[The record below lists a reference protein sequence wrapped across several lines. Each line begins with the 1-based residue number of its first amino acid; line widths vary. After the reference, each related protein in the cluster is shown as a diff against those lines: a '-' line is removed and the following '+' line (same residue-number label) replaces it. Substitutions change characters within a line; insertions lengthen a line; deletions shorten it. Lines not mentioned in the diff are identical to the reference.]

1 MLDCAITPLHICAT
15 IENHF
20 PPPPAPCANLTGG
33 MGIAMTLTLSSRL
46 TAVVLPAVI
55 SLAAAMTALAQ
66 GQPPLQQQMA
76 PQSPQQSNNV
86 CTRLEAQLQTF
97 ESSGPDQARQEQ
109 IKKYETAAQQQQ
121 AQLDRLNAQ
130 AKKAGCEGGGFFS
143 IFSNQSASC
152 GPLNGQIQQM
162 KGNLDRIN
170 GDLARLQ
177 GSDPAPERE
186 GQRRALIGALAQND
200 CGPQYRQ
207 AAAQP
212 PQQRGSLFESLFGA
226 GSVVGNTTVQGENT
240 PAGSGYR
247 TMCVRMCDGYYYP
260 ISYSAGPSKFPEDE
274 KTCQAS
280 CPAAEA
286 QLFTHRNPGEDIN
299 QAVSQGGQLYTAI
312 PNAFRYR
319 QVVRQRLHLQGRFV
333 AALRAGQDPTL
344 QTGDVVVTEERAKQ
358 MSQPRVDA
366 QGKPIKLEIPPRP
379 AAKPDPKAAAT
390 PAAPDVPET
399 KADDAPVKVTRDPNK
414 PVRQVGPTFIAR

>member
-20 PPPPAPCANLTGG
+20 PPSPAPCANLTGG

-55 SLAAAMTALAQ
+55 SLAAAMNALAQ

-186 GQRRALIGALAQND
+186 GQRRA
-200 CGPQYRQ
+200 
-207 AAAQP
+207 
-212 PQQRGSLFESLFGA
+212 
-226 GSVVGNTTVQGENT
+226 
-240 PAGSGYR
+240 
-247 TMCVRMCDGYYYP
+247 
-260 ISYSAGPSKFPEDE
+260 
-274 KTCQAS
+274 
-280 CPAAEA
+280 
-286 QLFTHRNPGEDIN
+286 
-299 QAVSQGGQLYTAI
+299 
-312 PNAFRYR
+312 
-319 QVVRQRLHLQGRFV
+319 
-333 AALRAGQDPTL
+333 
-344 QTGDVVVTEERAKQ
+344 
-358 MSQPRVDA
+358 
-366 QGKPIKLEIPPRP
+366 
-379 AAKPDPKAAAT
+379 
-390 PAAPDVPET
+390 
-399 KADDAPVKVTRDPNK
+399 
-414 PVRQVGPTFIAR
+414 

>member
-1 MLDCAITPLHICAT
+1 
-15 IENHF
+15 
-20 PPPPAPCANLTGG
+20 
-33 MGIAMTLTLSSRL
+33 MTLTLSSRL
-46 TAVVLPAVI
+46 TAVVLPAI
-55 SLAAAMTALAQ
+55 ILLAPAMKALAQ

-76 PQSPQQSNNV
+76 PQSPQQTNNV

-97 ESSGPDQARQEQ
+97 ERSGGPDQARQEQ

-121 AQLDRLNAQ
+121 AQLDRLNGQ
-130 AKKAGCEGGGFFS
+130 AKKSGCEGGGLFS
-143 IFSNQSASC
+143 IFSNVSPSC
-152 GPLNGQIQQM
+152 GPLNSQISQM

-177 GSDPAPERE
+177 GSDAAPERD

-212 PQQRGSLFESLFGA
+212 PQQQPQQRGTLFESLFG
-226 GSVVGNTTVQGENT
+226 SNSPVVSGTAVQGENT

-247 TMCVRMCDGYYYP
+247 TVCVRMCDGYFYP
-260 ISYSAGPSKFPEDE
+260 ISYSAGPNKFPEDE

-319 QVVRQRLHLQGRFV
+319 TSFDNACTCKGTGASQAMRP
-333 AALRAGQDPTL
+333 GQDPTV
-344 QTGDVVVTEERAKQ
+344 QPGDVVVSEERAKQ
-358 MSQPRVDA
+358 MSQPRLDA
-366 QGKPIKLEIPPRP
+366 QGKPIKLELPPRP
-379 AAKPDPKAAAT
+379 AKPDPKAAAT

>member
-1 MLDCAITPLHICAT
+1 
-15 IENHF
+15 
-20 PPPPAPCANLTGG
+20 
-33 MGIAMTLTLSSRL
+33 MTSTLSSRL
-46 TAVVLPAVI
+46 TAVLLPAAI
-55 SLAAAMTALAQ
+55 FLAAAMPVLAQ

-76 PQSPQQSNNV
+76 PQSPQQTNNV
-86 CTRLEAQLQTF
+86 CTRLEAQLAAF
-97 ESSGPDQARQEQ
+97 ERSGPDQARTEQ
-109 IKKYETAAQQQQ
+109 IKKYETAA
-121 AQLDRLNAQ
+121 ASNSRRSSTASMHRPRRRAARAAD
-130 AKKAGCEGGGFFS
+130 FFS

-186 GQRRALIGALAQND
+186 GQRRALLGALAQND

-212 PQQRGSLFESLFGA
+212 PQRGGLFESLFGA

-247 TMCVRMCDGYYYP
+247 TVCVRMCDGYYYP
-260 ISYSAGPSKFPEDE
+260 ISYSAGPSKFPDDE

-312 PNAFRYR
+312 PNAFKYR
-319 QVVRQRLHLQGRFV
+319 QSFDNACTCKGGASQ
-333 AALRAGQDPTL
+333 ALKGGQDPTVAERRRRGERGAR
-344 QTGDVVVTEERAKQ
+344 QADV
-358 MSQPRVDA
+358 
-366 QGKPIKLEIPPRP
+366 
-379 AAKPDPKAAAT
+379 AAARRRAGQADQARNS
-390 PAAPDVPET
+390 AAARQARSQGGGHAGRTRRPGNESGRRAGQGDARSEQAGAPGRPDLHRALIRFRNRTLRSSP
-399 KADDAPVKVTRDPNK
+399 R
-414 PVRQVGPTFIAR
+414 RRS

>member
-1 MLDCAITPLHICAT
+1 MK
-15 IENHF
+15 
-20 PPPPAPCANLTGG
+20 
-33 MGIAMTLTLSSRL
+33 LTLSSRL
-46 TAVVLPAVI
+46 TAVMLPAVI
-55 SLAAAMTALAQ
+55 SLAAAIQAQAQSPQPQQPPQGQQAPQAQQAPAQPAPQ
-66 GQPPLQQQMA
+66 GQPQQA
-76 PQSPQQSNNV
+76 PQVQGNV
-86 CTRLEAQLQTF
+86 CTRLEAQLAAF
-97 ESSGPDQARQEQ
+97 ERGGPDQARTEQ
-109 IKKYETAAQQQQ
+109 IKKYETAAAQQQ

-130 AKKAGCEGGGFFS
+130 AQKAGCESSSGFFS
-143 IFSNQSASC
+143 IFSNQPASC

-177 GSDPAPERE
+177 GSDPSPERE
-186 GQRRALIGALAQND
+186 GQRRALLGALSQND

-212 PQQRGSLFESLFGA
+212 QQQRGNLFESLFGA
-226 GSVVGNTTVQGENT
+226 GSVVSNTTVQGENT

-247 TMCVRMCDGYYYP
+247 TVCVRMCDGYYYP
-260 ISYSAGPSKFPEDE
+260 ISYSAGPNKFPEDE

-319 QVVRQRLHLQGRFV
+319 QAFDNACICKGGASQ
-333 AALRAGQDPTL
+333 ALRASQDPTV
-344 QTGDVVVTEERAKQ
+344 QAGDVVVTEERAKQ

-379 AAKPDPKAAAT
+379 TKIDPKAAAAPAT
-390 PAAPDVPET
+390 PDAPEAKEEDE
-399 KADDAPVKVTRDPNK
+399 PVKVTRDPNK
-414 PVRQVGPTFIAR
+414 TIRQVGPTFIAR

>member
-1 MLDCAITPLHICAT
+1 
-15 IENHF
+15 
-20 PPPPAPCANLTGG
+20 
-33 MGIAMTLTLSSRL
+33 MTLTLSSRL
-46 TAVVLPAVI
+46 TAVLLPAVF
-55 SLAAAMTALAQ
+55 LAAAMPAPAQ
-66 GQPPLQQQMA
+66 GQPLQQQMA
-76 PQSPQQSNNV
+76 PQSPQQANNV
-86 CTRLEAQLQTF
+86 CTRLEAQLQAF
-97 ESSGPDQARQEQ
+97 ERSGPDQARTEQ
-109 IKKYETAAQQQQ
+109 IKKYETAAAQQQ

-186 GQRRALIGALAQND
+186 GQRRALIGALSQND

-212 PQQRGSLFESLFGA
+212 PQRGGLFESLFGA

-247 TMCVRMCDGYYYP
+247 TVCVRMCDGYYYP
-260 ISYSAGPSKFPEDE
+260 ISYSAGPNKFPDDE

-299 QAVSQGGQLYTAI
+299 QAVSQGGQPYTAI

-319 QVVRQRLHLQGRFV
+319 QSFDNACTCKGGASQ
-333 AALRAGQDPTL
+333 ALKDGQDPPP
-344 QTGDVVVTEERAKQ
+344 QGGDVIVSEERAKQ
-358 MSQPRVDA
+358 MSQPRLDA
-366 QGKPIKLEIPPRP
+366 QGKPIKLELPPRP
-379 AAKPDPKAAAT
+379 AKPDPKAAAT

>member
-1 MLDCAITPLHICAT
+1 M
-15 IENHF
+15 
-20 PPPPAPCANLTGG
+20 PAP
-33 MGIAMTLTLSSRL
+33 
-46 TAVVLPAVI
+46 
-55 SLAAAMTALAQ
+55 AQ
-66 GQPPLQQQMA
+66 GQPLQQQMA
-76 PQSPQQSNNV
+76 PQSPQQANNV
-86 CTRLEAQLQTF
+86 CTRLEAQLQAF
-97 ESSGPDQARQEQ
+97 ERSGPDQARTEQ
-109 IKKYETAAQQQQ
+109 IKKYETAAAQQQ

-186 GQRRALIGALAQND
+186 GQRRALIGALSQND

-212 PQQRGSLFESLFGA
+212 PQRGGLFESLFGA

-247 TMCVRMCDGYYYP
+247 TVCVRMCDGYYYP
-260 ISYSAGPSKFPEDE
+260 ISYSAGPNQFPDDE

-299 QAVSQGGQLYTAI
+299 QAVSQGGQPYTAI

-319 QVVRQRLHLQGRFV
+319 QSFDNACTCKGGASQ
-333 AALRAGQDPTL
+333 ALKDGQDPPP
-344 QTGDVVVTEERAKQ
+344 QGGDVIVSEERAKQ
-358 MSQPRVDA
+358 MSQPRLDA
-366 QGKPIKLEIPPRP
+366 QGKPIKLELPPRP
-379 AAKPDPKAAAT
+379 AKPDPKAAAT

>member
-1 MLDCAITPLHICAT
+1 
-15 IENHF
+15 
-20 PPPPAPCANLTGG
+20 
-33 MGIAMTLTLSSRL
+33 MTLTLSSRL
-46 TAVVLPAVI
+46 TAVLLPAVF
-55 SLAAAMTALAQ
+55 LAAAMPAPAQ
-66 GQPPLQQQMA
+66 GQPLQQQMA
-76 PQSPQQSNNV
+76 PQSPQQANNV
-86 CTRLEAQLQTF
+86 CTRLEAQLQAF
-97 ESSGPDQARQEQ
+97 ERSGPDQARTEQ
-109 IKKYETAAQQQQ
+109 IKKYETAAAQQQ

-186 GQRRALIGALAQND
+186 GQRRALIGALSQND

-212 PQQRGSLFESLFGA
+212 PQRGGLFESLFGA

-247 TMCVRMCDGYYYP
+247 TVCVRMCDGYYYP
-260 ISYSAGPSKFPEDE
+260 ISYSAGPNKFPDDE

-299 QAVSQGGQLYTAI
+299 HAVSQGGQPYTAI

-319 QVVRQRLHLQGRFV
+319 QSFDNACTCKGGASQALQD
-333 AALRAGQDPTL
+333 GQDPPP
-344 QTGDVVVTEERAKQ
+344 QGGDVIVSEERAKQ
-358 MSQPRVDA
+358 MSQPRLDA
-366 QGKPIKLEIPPRP
+366 QGKPIKLELPPRP
-379 AAKPDPKAAAT
+379 AKPDPKAAAT

>member
-1 MLDCAITPLHICAT
+1 
-15 IENHF
+15 
-20 PPPPAPCANLTGG
+20 
-33 MGIAMTLTLSSRL
+33 MTSTLRSRL
-46 TAVVLPAVI
+46 TAVVLPAVLF
-55 SLAAAMTALAQ
+55 LAAMPVLAQ
-66 GQPPLQQQMA
+66 GQPPLQQQTA

-86 CTRLEAQLQTF
+86 CTRLEAQLAAF
-97 ESSGPDQARQEQ
+97 DRSGPDQARAEQ

-143 IFSNQSASC
+143 IFSSQSASC

-212 PQQRGSLFESLFGA
+212 PPQRGSLFESLFGA
-226 GSVVGNTTVQGENT
+226 GSSRGQHHGAGRKHAGRIRLSHRVRAHVRRLLLSDLVFGRARQVPGGREDLPGLVPGSRGAALHPPQSRRGHQPGGLARRPALHRDSQRLQI
-240 PAGSGYR
+240 PAG
-247 TMCVRMCDGYYYP
+247 
-260 ISYSAGPSKFPEDE
+260 
-274 KTCQAS
+274 
-280 CPAAEA
+280 
-286 QLFTHRNPGEDIN
+286 
-299 QAVSQGGQLYTAI
+299 
-312 PNAFRYR
+312 
-319 QVVRQRLHLQGRFV
+319 VRQRLQLQARGDLV
-333 AALRAGQDPTL
+333 AALKGSQDPTV
-344 QTGDVVVTEERAKQ
+344 QSGDIVVSEERAKQ

-379 AAKPDPKAAAT
+379 AKPDPKAAAT
-390 PAAPDVPET
+390 PTAPEVPAT
-399 KADDAPVKVTRDPNK
+399 KQDDAAPVKVTRDPNK
-414 PVRQVGPTFIAR
+414 PVRQVGPTFIAALIIRNRTLRSSLRRRS

>member
-1 MLDCAITPLHICAT
+1 
-15 IENHF
+15 
-20 PPPPAPCANLTGG
+20 
-33 MGIAMTLTLSSRL
+33 MTLTLSSRL

-55 SLAAAMTALAQ
+55 SLAAAMNALAQ

-212 PQQRGSLFESLFGA
+212 QQQRGSLFESLFGA
-226 GSVVGNTTVQGENT
+226 GSVVGNTSVQGENT

-260 ISYSAGPSKFPEDE
+260 ISYSAGPGKFPEDE
-274 KTCQAS
+274 KICQAS

-312 PNAFRYR
+312 PNAFKYR
-319 QVVRQRLHLQGRFV
+319 QAFDNACTCKRRFGGCSGL
-333 AALRAGQDPTL
+333 ARTRPC
-344 QTGDVVVTEERAKQ
+344 
-358 MSQPRVDA
+358 
-366 QGKPIKLEIPPRP
+366 RP
-379 AAKPDPKAAAT
+379 AMSW
-390 PAAPDVPET
+390 
-399 KADDAPVKVTRDPNK
+399 
-414 PVRQVGPTFIAR
+414 

>member
-1 MLDCAITPLHICAT
+1 
-15 IENHF
+15 
-20 PPPPAPCANLTGG
+20 

-46 TAVVLPAVI
+46 TAVLLPAVF
-55 SLAAAMTALAQ
+55 LAAAMPAPAQ
-66 GQPPLQQQMA
+66 GQPLQQQMA
-76 PQSPQQSNNV
+76 PQSPQQANNV
-86 CTRLEAQLQTF
+86 CTRLEAQLQAF
-97 ESSGPDQARQEQ
+97 ERSGPDQARTEQ
-109 IKKYETAAQQQQ
+109 IKKYETAAAQQQ

-186 GQRRALIGALAQND
+186 GQRRALIGALSQND

-212 PQQRGSLFESLFGA
+212 PQRGGLFESLFGA

-247 TMCVRMCDGYYYP
+247 TVCVRMCDGYYYP
-260 ISYSAGPSKFPEDE
+260 ISYSAGPNKFPDDE

-299 QAVSQGGQLYTAI
+299 QAVSQGGQPYTAI

-319 QVVRQRLHLQGRFV
+319 QSFDNACTCKGGASQALQD
-333 AALRAGQDPTL
+333 GQDPPP
-344 QTGDVVVTEERAKQ
+344 QGGDVIVSEERAKQ
-358 MSQPRVDA
+358 MSQPRLDA
-366 QGKPIKLEIPPRP
+366 QGKPIKLELPPRP
-379 AAKPDPKAAAT
+379 AKPDPKAAAT

>member
-1 MLDCAITPLHICAT
+1 
-15 IENHF
+15 
-20 PPPPAPCANLTGG
+20 
-33 MGIAMTLTLSSRL
+33 MTLTLSSRL
-46 TAVVLPAVI
+46 TAVLLPAVF
-55 SLAAAMTALAQ
+55 LAAAMPAPAQ
-66 GQPPLQQQMA
+66 GQPLQQQMA
-76 PQSPQQSNNV
+76 PQSPQQANNV
-86 CTRLEAQLQTF
+86 CTRLEAQLQAF
-97 ESSGPDQARQEQ
+97 ERSGPDQARTEQ
-109 IKKYETAAQQQQ
+109 IKKYETAAAQQQ

-186 GQRRALIGALAQND
+186 GQRRALIGALSQND

-212 PQQRGSLFESLFGA
+212 PQRGGLFESLFGA

-247 TMCVRMCDGYYYP
+247 TVCVRMCDGYYYP
-260 ISYSAGPSKFPEDE
+260 ISYSAGPNKFPDDE

-299 QAVSQGGQLYTAI
+299 QAVSQGGQPYTAI

-319 QVVRQRLHLQGRFV
+319 QSFDNACTCKGGASQ
-333 AALRAGQDPTL
+333 ALKDGQDPPP
-344 QTGDVVVTEERAKQ
+344 QGGDVIVSEERAKQ
-358 MSQPRVDA
+358 MSQPRLDA
-366 QGKPIKLEIPPRP
+366 QGKPIKLELPPRP
-379 AAKPDPKAAAT
+379 AKPDPKAAAT

-399 KADDAPVKVTRDPNK
+399 KADDAPVKVTRDSNK

>member
-1 MLDCAITPLHICAT
+1 
-15 IENHF
+15 
-20 PPPPAPCANLTGG
+20 
-33 MGIAMTLTLSSRL
+33 MTLTLSSRL
-46 TAVVLPAVI
+46 TAVLLPAVF
-55 SLAAAMTALAQ
+55 LAAAMPAPAQ
-66 GQPPLQQQMA
+66 GQPLQQQMA
-76 PQSPQQSNNV
+76 PQSPQQANNV
-86 CTRLEAQLQTF
+86 CTRLEAQLQAF
-97 ESSGPDQARQEQ
+97 ERSGPDQVRTEQ
-109 IKKYETAAQQQQ
+109 IKKYETAAAQQQ

-186 GQRRALIGALAQND
+186 GQRRALIGALSQND

-212 PQQRGSLFESLFGA
+212 PQRGGLFESLFGA

-247 TMCVRMCDGYYYP
+247 TVCVRMCDGYYYP
-260 ISYSAGPSKFPEDE
+260 ISYSAGPNKFPDDE

-299 QAVSQGGQLYTAI
+299 QAVSQGGQPYTAI

-319 QVVRQRLHLQGRFV
+319 QSFDNACTCKGGASQALQD
-333 AALRAGQDPTL
+333 GQDPPP
-344 QTGDVVVTEERAKQ
+344 QGGDVIVSEERAKQ
-358 MSQPRVDA
+358 MSQPRLDA
-366 QGKPIKLEIPPRP
+366 QGKPIKLELPPRP
-379 AAKPDPKAAAT
+379 AKPDPKAAAT

>member
-1 MLDCAITPLHICAT
+1 
-15 IENHF
+15 
-20 PPPPAPCANLTGG
+20 
-33 MGIAMTLTLSSRL
+33 MTLTLSSRL
-46 TAVVLPAVI
+46 TAVLLPAVF
-55 SLAAAMTALAQ
+55 LAAAMPAPAQ
-66 GQPPLQQQMA
+66 GQPLQQQMA
-76 PQSPQQSNNV
+76 PQSPQQANNV
-86 CTRLEAQLQTF
+86 CTRLEAQLQAF
-97 ESSGPDQARQEQ
+97 ERSGPDQARTEQ
-109 IKKYETAAQQQQ
+109 IKKYETAAAQQQ

-186 GQRRALIGALAQND
+186 GQRRALIGALSQND

-212 PQQRGSLFESLFGA
+212 PQRGGLFESLFGA

-247 TMCVRMCDGYYYP
+247 TVCVRMCDGYYYP
-260 ISYSAGPSKFPEDE
+260 ISYSAGPNKFPDDE

-299 QAVSQGGQLYTAI
+299 HAVSQGGQPYTAI

-319 QVVRQRLHLQGRFV
+319 QSFDNACTCKGGASQ
-333 AALRAGQDPTL
+333 ALKDGQDPPP
-344 QTGDVVVTEERAKQ
+344 QGGDVIVSEERAKQ
-358 MSQPRVDA
+358 MSQPRLDA
-366 QGKPIKLEIPPRP
+366 QGKPIKLELPPRP
-379 AAKPDPKAAAT
+379 AKPDPKAAAT